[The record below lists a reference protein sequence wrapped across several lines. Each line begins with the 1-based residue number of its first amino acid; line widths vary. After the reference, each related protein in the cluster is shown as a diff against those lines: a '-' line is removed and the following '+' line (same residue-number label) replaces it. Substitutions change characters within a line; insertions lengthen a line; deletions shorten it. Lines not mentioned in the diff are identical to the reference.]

1 MIRIIVVEDDP
12 MVAQLNAA
20 FLSRME
26 GFEVRGIFSNGR
38 EALEFLRQ
46 EPVELAVMDVYMPVC
61 GGVELLRQM
70 RGSGIQTAVIIITA
84 ATEMK
89 VVEEALRLGIEDYII
104 KPFSYDRLRDSVQR
118 FRAKT
123 SLVRKADRADQAV
136 VDRLLGNQPAPERQ
150 RELPK
155 GLNARTLEN
164 IREVLKREQSEEHTC
179 ESLSAA
185 SGLSRVTV
193 RHYLN
198 YLIDAGVL
206 ISAIDYETGGR
217 PRVLYRLK

>member
-1 MIRIIVVEDDP
+1 MIQIIVVEDDP

-20 FLSRME
+20 FLNRMD
-26 GFEVRGIFSNGR
+26 GFEVRGIFSNGQ
-38 EALEFLRQ
+38 EALEFLRR
-46 EPVELAVMDVYMPVC
+46 EPVELAIADVYMPVC
-61 GGVELLRQM
+61 SGVEMLRQL
-70 RGSGIQTAVIIITA
+70 RGSGIQTAVIMITA

-104 KPFSYDRLRDSVQR
+104 KPFSYDRLRDSVLR
-118 FRAKT
+118 FRDKT
-123 SLVRKADRADQAV
+123 SLVQRSSKADQAV
-136 VDRLLGNQPAPERQ
+136 VDRLLGNQPGVRTEK
-150 RELPK
+150 ELPK
-155 GLNARTLEN
+155 GLNAKTLAAVRA
-164 IREVLKREQSEEHTC
+164 ILDLDPTGDHTC

-198 YLIDAGVL
+198 YLIETDIL
-206 ISAIDYETGGR
+206 TSAIDYETGGR

>member
-12 MVAQLNAA
+12 MVAQMNAA
-20 FLSRME
+20 YLDRME
-26 GFEVRGIFSNGR
+26 GFRVCGIFTTGQ
-38 EALEFLRQ
+38 EALEALRKD
-46 EPVELAVMDVYMPVC
+46 PVDLAVMDVYMPVC
-61 GGVELLRQM
+61 SGVELLRQM

-198 YLIDAGVL
+198 YLIDAGGL
-206 ISAIDYETGGR
+206 TSAIDYETGGR